1 MRASPSAASSEGA
14 HVSGH
19 ADSMKPTTRP
29 AHSLTAEQ
37 VLSELQANPSNGLS
51 ADEAARRL
59 EELGPNELERQKGVQ
74 PLKIFLEQ
82 IFNAMTLVLLMALAA
97 SFGIHAWI
105 EGGILGGIIVLNIFI
120 GFFQTLQAERTID
133 SLRNLGS
140 PTCSVFRDGK
150 TVSIQTSD
158 VVPGDIVDLTTGDS
172 VPADIRLVHAVNL
185 EADEALLTGESVPV
199 PKNPKTVFDSDTGP
213 GDRLNVVYS
222 STTIT
227 KGRGRGVVFATGM
240 HTEIGLI
247 ASALQGGDSTGKGAD
262 SDPRTASPPQ
272 SLAKTRSRAT
282 MRWLGKFLGLTVGT
296 PLQKKLAQLFLWLLA
311 FAIVCAIVVL
321 GANGFDTHRDVILY
335 AVTTA
340 VGTIPVSLLL
350 VLTVTMAAGTKKMLE
365 RHVIVR
371 NLSSL
376 EALGGVTN
384 ICSDKTGTITQG
396 RMIARKA
403 WLPGHG
409 TYSVEATNDV
419 YNPTVGR
426 VSFSPS
432 HPRDASGVEKEPPE
446 EEIVP
451 LDEVEKKPFL
461 QKYLNIASLANLATV
476 EQETSGA
483 AHPGPW
489 TARGAPTEIAIE
501 VFASRFGCNRV
512 QLSQGPGAR
521 WSHVGEFPFDS
532 EVKKMSSLFLDTTTQ
547 ETHIFTKGAVERV
560 IETCDSFAST
570 DEIKP
575 LGNTMKAT
583 ILDNMEALASQ
594 GLRVLAL
601 AHKLTNNPASPSD
614 FTDGVAPSRDR
625 FERQLVF
632 HGLIGIHDP
641 PRPESR
647 DSVLMCQGAGIV
659 VHMLTGDHP
668 QTARAVATDVC
679 ILPPPDKM
687 RMLPADV
694 AKTMMMTAHEF
705 DALSDEQMD
714 ALPQLPLVVARCAPS
729 TKVRMI
735 EALHRRSRFVAMTG
749 DGVNDSPSLKRADI
763 GIAMGSGSDV
773 AKESSD
779 IILTDDNFTSILN
792 AIEEGRRIFDNIQ
805 KFILHVLAA
814 NIGFVISLLTGLAFK
829 DGANV
834 SVFLLTPVETI
845 WMLLGTGA
853 FSETGLGFETAVPD
867 ILNRPPHHL
876 RYGIFT
882 PEFMLDMVIYGILM
896 AGCVLG
902 SFTTVIF
909 GFGDGNL
916 GSNCNNAYSPP
927 CHAVFRARATAY
939 TAMTWIFL
947 LFSWEL
953 VDSRRSFFDGRGRGK
968 GVRAWGAHLW
978 GNRFLFFAIT
988 VVFLVVFPTLYI
1000 PRLNTVVFMH
1010 AGIGWEWG
1018 VVFVAVAVFVVGA
1031 EAWKW
1036 AKRIYFRGRGR
1047 ISQGSASASEVAVA

>member
-1 MRASPSAASSEGA
+1 MRKPPSGA
-14 HVSGH
+14 PIAGGHVSGQSNN
-19 ADSMKPTTRP
+19 SMSQP
-29 AHSLTAEQ
+29 AHSLTSEQ
-37 VLSELQANPSNGLS
+37 VLIELRANASSGLS

-59 EELGPNELERQKGVQ
+59 KELGSNELKRQKGVQ
-74 PLKIFLEQ
+74 PMRIFLEQ
-82 IFNAMTLVLLMALAA
+82 IFNAMTLVLLMALGA

-140 PTCSVFRDGK
+140 PTCNVFRDGK
-150 TVSIQTSD
+150 TINIQTSD
-158 VVPGDIVDLTTGDS
+158 VVPGDIVDLTTGSS
-172 VPADIRLVHAVNL
+172 VPADIRLIHAVNL
-185 EADEALLTGESVPV
+185 EADEALLTGES
-199 PKNPKTVFDSDTGP
+199 
-213 GDRLNVVYS
+213 
-222 STTIT
+222 
-227 KGRGRGVVFATGM
+227 GRGRGVVFATGM
-240 HTEIGLI
+240 YTEIGLI
-247 ASALQGGDSTGKGAD
+247 ASALQGDDFLGKGVEWD
-262 SDPRTASPPQ
+262 SQTAQHDSVTKVW
-272 SLAKTRSRAT
+272 SKAAKE
-282 MRWLGKFLGLTVGT
+282 WLGRFLGLTVGT

-321 GANGFDTHRDVILY
+321 GANKFDTHRDVILY

-396 RMIARKA
+396 RMIVRKA
-403 WLPGHG
+403 WLPGCG
-409 TYSVEATNDV
+409 TYSVETTNEV
-419 YNPTVGR
+419 YNPTVGK
-426 VSFSPS
+426 VSFNPAQ
-432 HPRDASGVEKEPPE
+432 PRDVNELEKQPSE
-446 EEIVP
+446 EEIIP
-451 LDEVEKKPFL
+451 RDEVAKKPFL
-461 QKYLNIASLANLATV
+461 QNYLNIASLANLASV
-476 EQETSGA
+476 EQEKNESTQHA
-483 AHPGPW
+483 QW

-501 VFASRFGCNRV
+501 VFASRFGCNRI
-512 QLSQGPGAR
+512 QLSQGPDAK
-521 WSHVGEFPFDS
+521 WSHIGEFPFDS
-532 EVKKMSSLFLDTTTQ
+532 DVKKMSSLYLDTTTQ

-560 IETCDSFAST
+560 VDICDRFAST
-570 DEIKP
+570 NEIKH
-575 LGNTMKAT
+575 LDSVMKAN
-583 ILDNMEALASQ
+583 IIENMEALASQ

-601 AHKLTNNPASPSD
+601 AHKHSNRSVSSSD
-614 FTDGVAPSRDR
+614 FTDGIAPNRER
-625 FERQLVF
+625 FERNLVF
-632 HGLIGIHDP
+632 HGLIGIYDP
-641 PRPESR
+641 PRPESK
-647 DSVLMCQGAGIV
+647 DSVLMCQGAGII

-668 QTARAVATDVC
+668 QTARAIATEVC
-679 ILPPPDKM
+679 ILPSLDEM

-694 AKTMMMTAHEF
+694 ALTIMMTAQEF
-705 DALSDEQMD
+705 DALSDDQID

-735 EALHRRSRFVAMTG
+735 EALHRRNRYVAMTG

-779 IILTDDNFTSILN
+779 IVLTDDNFTSILN

-834 SVFLLTPVETI
+834 SVFLLTPVEII

-867 ILNRPPHHL
+867 ILNRPPQDL

-916 GSNCNNAYSPP
+916 GINCNNAYSSS
-927 CHAVFRARATAY
+927 CHDVFRARATAY
-939 TAMTWIFL
+939 TAMTCIFL

-953 VDSRRSFFDGRGRGK
+953 IDFRRSFFDMHK
-968 GVRAWGAHLW
+968 GARAWAAHLW
-978 GNRFLFFAIT
+978 GNKFLFFAIT
-988 VVFLVVFPTLYI
+988 IVFFVVFPTLYI

-1010 AGIGWEWG
+1010 TGIDWEWG
-1018 VVFVAVAVFVVGA
+1018 VVFVAVIVFVVGA

-1036 AKRIYFRGRGR
+1036 TKRVYFRRRAQRG
-1047 ISQGSASASEVAVA
+1047 ASDSEGGAA